1 MVYSCIIITQRFTIH
16 NTFQL
21 NMECLPGFLFS
32 RELLLALVLHGDHH
46 HVGLVD
52 QVGGR
57 GEHCRGLALLKDKIQ
72 SFQWSIYTIHNAN
85 INHGDIK
92 STLKYSLRV
101 LENFLLYFTNSRFLC
116 SSACLP

>member
-1 MVYSCIIITQRFTIH
+1 MVYSCIIITHRFTIH

-57 GEHCRGLALLKDKIQ
+57 GEHCRGLALLKKK
-72 SFQWSIYTIHNAN
+72 SEFSMVNLHNVN

>member
-1 MVYSCIIITQRFTIH
+1 MVYSCIIITHSFTIH
-16 NTFQL
+16 NTIQL
-21 NMECLPGFLFS
+21 NMECLPGLLFS
-32 RELLLALVLHGDHH
+32 REPLLALVLHGDHH

-52 QVGGR
+52 QVGGG
-57 GEHCRGLALLKDKIQ
+57 GEHCGGLALLKNKIQ
-72 SFQWSIYTIHNAN
+72 SFQWSIYTVHNVN
-85 INHGDIK
+85 IKRGDIK